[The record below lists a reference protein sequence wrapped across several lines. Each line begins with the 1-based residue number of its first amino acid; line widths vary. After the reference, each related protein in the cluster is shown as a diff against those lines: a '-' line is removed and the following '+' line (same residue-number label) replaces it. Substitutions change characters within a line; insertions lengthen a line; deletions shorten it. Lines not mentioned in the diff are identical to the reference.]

1 MAEFEESYGLAHRA
15 AFEESAEELYEEAPC
30 GYLSTDPD
38 GRIVRVNRTLL
49 RWTGY
54 TEEQLVGQR
63 RFVDLLT
70 AGGRIYHE
78 THYAP
83 LLRMQGSV
91 REIALDLRCADGAN
105 LPMLVNSTTKNDAAG
120 RPLVVRTML
129 FDARHRREYER
140 ELLRARERAE
150 GADRA
155 KAEFISMVSHEIRT
169 PLGAIMA
176 VGHLLE
182 TTEPSERQQKYLRI
196 LRSSAENLHSLINDI
211 LDFSRSE
218 AGKLELDERPFELRP
233 LLQEIVTPQRVRVEQ
248 RGVDL
253 VLEVAE
259 SCPEHLIGDRV
270 KIGQILTNLIGNA
283 VKFTEAGSIRVEAV
297 PWETDE
303 GSVTLGLTVSDTG
316 IGISPDRLP
325 HIFDA
330 FTQAS
335 PEVSSKYGGTG
346 LGLAITKRLVELHGG
361 ELRVESEVG
370 RGSVFRCGLRLRRA
384 APTPTAEAAA
394 AAAEEAP
401 LRGLRV
407 LVADDNEVNVVV
419 MVDLLRGW
427 GATTDI
433 ARDGSEAVDR
443 CRSERYD
450 AVLMDLRMPK
460 MDGYRATREIRGG
473 PGGAELPIIAVS
485 ASMRMGE
492 SVEVQEGGFTDF
504 VGKPIRPDL
513 LLQKLGRWVREAG

>member
-1 MAEFEESYGLAHRA
+1 MAEFDESYGLAHRA
-15 AFEESAEELYEEAPC
+15 AFHESAEELYEEAPC

-91 REIALDLRCADGAN
+91 REIAFDLRCADGTT
-105 LPMLVNSTTKNDAAG
+105 LPILVNSTLKNDADG
-120 RPLVVRTML
+120 RPLIVRTML

-150 GADRA
+150 RADRA
-155 KAEFISMVSHEIRT
+155 KADFISMVSHEIRT
-169 PLGAIMA
+169 PLGAIVA

-196 LRSSAENLHSLINDI
+196 LRSSAENLHGLINDL

-218 AGKLELDERPFELRP
+218 AGKLELDEKPFELRP
-233 LLQEIVTPQRVRVEQ
+233 LLEEIVTSQQVRVEQ

-259 SCPEHLIGDRV
+259 SCPEQLIGDRV
-270 KIGQILTNLIGNA
+270 KVGQILTNLVGNA
-283 VKFTEAGSIRVEAV
+283 VKFTEVGSIRVEVV
-297 PWETDE
+297 PWETD
-303 GSVTLGLTVSDTG
+303 GDAVTLGLTVSDTG
-316 IGISPDRLP
+316 IGISADRLP
-325 HIFDA
+325 HIFDV

-370 RGSVFRCGLRLRRA
+370 KGSEFRCGLRLRRTT
-384 APTPTAEAAA
+384 PTPVADTFSAAV
-394 AAAEEAP
+394 EEAP

-407 LVADDNEVNVVV
+407 LVADDNEVNIVV

-427 GATTDI
+427 GATTEA
-433 ARDGSEAVDR
+433 ARDGNEAVDR

-460 MDGYRATREIRGG
+460 MDGYRATREIRRG

-492 SVEVQEGGFTDF
+492 ALEVQERGFTDF

-513 LLQKLGRWVREAG
+513 LLEKLRRWVPAAG